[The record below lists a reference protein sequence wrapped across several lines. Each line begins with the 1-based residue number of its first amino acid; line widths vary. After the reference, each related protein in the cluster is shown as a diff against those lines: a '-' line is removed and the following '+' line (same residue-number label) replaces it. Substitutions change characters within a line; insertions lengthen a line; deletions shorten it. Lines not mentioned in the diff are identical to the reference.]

1 MLKRR
6 TSDEPKVREVLETL
20 RQQVLRGTAFASL
33 GGDVVTKEEMWSA
46 VRQIR
51 PYCEFAIEPEPLQ
64 QPGQSQFHTDLA
76 NLATCVG
83 MSESVDF
90 NLVYLKMP
98 SKVYTLIKATRLVK
112 FSFDSS
118 HQYSFVPT
126 VTEY

>member
-1 MLKRR
+1 M
-6 TSDEPKVREVLETL
+6 
-20 RQQVLRGTAFASL
+20 
-33 GGDVVTKEEMWSA
+33 
-46 VRQIR
+46 RQIR

-112 FSFDSS
+112 FSFDSGQS
-118 HQYSFVPT
+118 SVFFCSYC
-126 VTEY
+126 Y